1 MLMSRTSAKVFPMII
16 SLSGLLAT
24 LFSTAM
30 ILEPLPRLLRS
41 SAASC
46 LLRRSFL
53 LAIFLTSSTKKG
65 AFPADQAGTRPL
77 ARVAPFRLAY

>member
-30 ILEPLPRLLRS
+30 ILESLPRLLRS

-46 LLRRSFL
+46 LLRHSFL

-65 AFPADQAGTRPL
+65 AFPDS
-77 ARVAPFRLAY
+77 